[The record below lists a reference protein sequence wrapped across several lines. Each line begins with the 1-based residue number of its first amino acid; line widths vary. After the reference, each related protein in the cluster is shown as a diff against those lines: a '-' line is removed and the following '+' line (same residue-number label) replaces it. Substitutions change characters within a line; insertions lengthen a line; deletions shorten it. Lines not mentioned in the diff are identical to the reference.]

1 LKTLPGPSDQLK
13 TLPGPP
19 NLWLSESYHPR
30 FSQRCAKAK
39 KEATH
44 GGGGK
49 RAKPDEVDELAGMSK
64 AVLQAR
70 LVELLGERAA
80 WESVV
85 ASSASAFKAKTVLQ
99 LKAALRAATPAG
111 AAAGG
116 AAPSESV

>member
-1 LKTLPGPSDQLK
+1 
-13 TLPGPP
+13 
-19 NLWLSESYHPR
+19 
-30 FSQRCAKAK
+30 
-39 KEATH
+39 
-44 GGGGK
+44 
-49 RAKPDEVDELAGMSK
+49 MSK

-85 ASSASAFKAKTVLQ
+85 ASSASAFKAKTVPQ
-99 LKAALRAATPAG
+99 LKAALRAATPMG